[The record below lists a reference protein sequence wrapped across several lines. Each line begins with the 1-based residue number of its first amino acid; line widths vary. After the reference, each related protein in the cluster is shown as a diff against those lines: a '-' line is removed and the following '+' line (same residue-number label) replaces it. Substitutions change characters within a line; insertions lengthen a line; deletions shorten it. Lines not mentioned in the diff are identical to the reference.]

1 METVYI
7 YILKSIL
14 VSGILL
20 GYYWLALRNTRFH
33 HYNRFYLLATILL
46 ALVLPT
52 IDLNWFTLQEPEGVS
67 AKQLLL
73 FIDQPGSIALTES
86 AFTWEKLL
94 FFSIVLVS
102 LSMVAFFSFG
112 IYKIYRIKAASKVT
126 PMDRFDFV
134 ETKNDDAPFSFFK
147 NLFWREDISVDDET
161 GRQIL
166 RHELTH
172 IEQLHTYDKL
182 LIAMLSALFWMNPFL
197 WIIRRELEV
206 IHEFIADE
214 KAVDEAD
221 ASALAAM
228 LLQTHY
234 QSSILST
241 GQSFFYSSIKR
252 RIIMLTSSKKV
263 SYSYARRLLILPVA
277 MGILVL
283 LSFTI
288 KESLSDHP
296 NNPMDEAAIEAS
308 KLDTVPAKYRDP
320 KTGQIKGS
328 FQIDIDGDMASFK
341 DIKSKKEL
349 FKVPLNELAGPAN
362 KKVSVEGFPLYTEK
376 KIMFISGDS
385 IPAGTT
391 FSGTADAIRLRGGT
405 DGSKTPRIIINGK
418 EISPADLDKI
428 DPSSIKTIDIRR
440 DEKGVAV
447 SENKLNGM
455 TWTEATSADGKKVI
469 TIKVDSVMFDGKAK
483 VAVPAQGK
491 VSNINLSID
500 TSDVITVTGYKANSN
515 VKTITIRTS
524 DDKVLEKAKTDPNEP
539 ITVIGYKTN
548 SKVAVPTQGNV
559 SNLNE
564 KGDSKVS
571 GLTSTLK
578 TSDKFIMEKAVQG
591 EDVTAVNIVEEGG
604 KKVYYIQRKV
614 PASNNIPAGT
624 LFVVDG
630 KVISEDEMKAISPDK
645 IQSINVLKG
654 PSAEAKYGDKG
665 KNGVVEITSKKK

>member
-20 GYYWLALRNTRFH
+20 GYYWMALRNTRFH
-33 HYNRFYLLATILL
+33 HYNRFYLIATMFLS
-46 ALVLPT
+46 LVLPA

-73 FIDQPGSIALTES
+73 FIDQPGSIALSEA
-86 AFTWEKLL
+86 AFPWEKLL
-94 FFSIVLVS
+94 FISILLVS
-102 LSMVAFFSFG
+102 FSLVAFFAYG
-112 IYKIYRIKAASKVT
+112 IYKIYWIKAVSKVT

-134 ETKNDDAPFSFFK
+134 ETKNEDAPFSFFK
-147 NLFWREDISVDDET
+147 NLFWREDISMEDET

-182 LIAMLSALFWMNPFL
+182 LIAMLSALIWMNPFF
-197 WIIRRELEV
+197 WMIRRELEV

-221 ASALAAM
+221 ASALATM

-252 RIIMLTSSKKV
+252 RIIMLSSSKKV

-288 KESLSDHP
+288 KDSLSDVQ
-296 NNPMDEAAIEAS
+296 NKQMDEVAIAAN

-362 KKVSVEGFPLYTEK
+362 KKASIEGSPLYTEK

-385 IPAGTT
+385 MTLGTT

-405 DGSKTPRIIINGK
+405 VGSKVPRIIINGR

-428 DPSSIKTIDIRR
+428 DPSSIKTIDIRG

-447 SENKLNGM
+447 SENKLSGM
-455 TWTEATSADGKKVI
+455 TWTEATSADGKKIV

-483 VAVPAQGK
+483 VAVPAHGK
-491 VSNINLSID
+491 VSNIQISVD
-500 TSDVITVTGYKANSN
+500 TAAYKTVTDNKTNSN
-515 VKTITIRTS
+515 VSTMIIRMNDDKGVEEAKKDPKSISVTTTDKDGKKTITFVQKSTEKTELPK
-524 DDKVLEKAKTDPNEP
+524 DVLYIIDGKEMESGSMKDIDPNT
-539 ITVIGYKTN
+539 IK
-548 SKVAVPTQGNV
+548 
-559 SNLNE
+559 
-564 KGDSKVS
+564 
-571 GLTSTLK
+571 
-578 TSDKFIMEKAVQG
+578 
-591 EDVTAVNIVEEGG
+591 
-604 KKVYYIQRKV
+604 
-614 PASNNIPAGT
+614 
-624 LFVVDG
+624 
-630 KVISEDEMKAISPDK
+630 
-645 IQSINVLKG
+645 SINVLKG
-654 PSAEAKYGDKG
+654 ETALKLYGEKG
-665 KNGVVEITSKKK
+665 KNGVIEITTKKN